1 MAALT
6 ADLGIKQEISQTKKN
21 GKNRTPAP
29 QYKKVNTI
37 ITCRQT
43 IKVIATIVISP

>member
-21 GKNRTPAP
+21 GKKP
-29 QYKKVNTI
+29 Y
-37 ITCRQT
+37 TC
-43 IKVIATIVISP
+43 ATIQKG